1 MGPPSVDDQAAK
13 SELRAV
19 MRSVRR
25 SIAADPEARARRSD
39 IINDRLIA
47 AISKRTSDH
56 HRIRRLMA
64 YEPLPGEPDLDR
76 LVAWAS
82 AEGVDVFVPAVD
94 GPDLRVDPGGVDP
107 KTLDVVVVPGLAFT
121 VDGHRLGQ
129 GGGHFD
135 RFLPRLSPSCLK
147 AGVAFREQLVD
158 VVPTEPHDVVLDVV
172 ITDA

>member
-1 MGPPSVDDQAAK
+1 MGPPSAK
-13 SELRAV
+13 SELRAA

-25 SIAADPEARARRSD
+25 SIAADPEDRARRSHV
-39 IINDRLIA
+39 IADRLIA
-47 AISKRTSDH
+47 AISEYTSD
-56 HRIRRLMA
+56 RDRVRRLMT
-64 YEPLPGEPDLDR
+64 YEPLPGEPALDR
-76 LVAWAS
+76 LVEWAS

-94 GPDLRVDPGGVDP
+94 GPDLRVEPGGVDP

-135 RFLPRLSPSCLK
+135 RFLQRQSPSCLK